1 MDYNHSSRFCFF
13 IAYLFK
19 IILFKSLDLV
29 IMLRYYSNIK
39 LLHIL
44 SAVVQHILLRQMH
57 LLLPSSVLCIAAK
70 SSCKLRV
77 MKLKKTYLVEAVK
90 HLAVSFSVSLKF
102 LRCYV

>member
-1 MDYNHSSRFCFF
+1 
-13 IAYLFK
+13 
-19 IILFKSLDLV
+19 
-29 IMLRYYSNIK
+29 MLRYYSNIK

-90 HLAVSFSVSLKF
+90 YCLIEVSSL
-102 LRCYV
+102 LRIRFYTCSSFGVFYVFEGYTLGCLLVKELC